1 MTDSNKATARTTDVQ
16 YMRNRYKA
24 AVKEE
29 RRRAA
34 IERRDNPE
42 IKEDNERINKMYE
55 WHLQRATCWVS
66 PKPTETKSYY
76 EKHSSDQALLRLGRQ
91 D

>member
-34 IERRDNPE
+34 IERRNNPQ

-55 WHLQRATCWVS
+55 
-66 PKPTETKSYY
+66 
-76 EKHSSDQALLRLGRQ
+76 
-91 D
+91 

>member
-1 MTDSNKATARTTDVQ
+1 
-16 YMRNRYKA
+16 MRNRYKA

-34 IERRDNPE
+34 IERRNNPQ

-55 WHLQRATCWVS
+55 
-66 PKPTETKSYY
+66 
-76 EKHSSDQALLRLGRQ
+76 
-91 D
+91 